1 MRLRILYGTVLLLV
15 GLGLYAVAVTAVA
28 VAILPAQWAVQLVYY
43 FITGTAWLYP
53 AALLTKWM
61 QDLPPPPDR
70 FAQ

>member
-1 MRLRILYGTVLLLV
+1 MRLRILYGTALLLI

-28 VAILPAQWAVQLVYY
+28 VAILPAQWAVQLIYY